1 VKRGNLYPER
11 AVAITLRYPDIM
23 RKVFKVLTLTYCAV
37 FLSACSSNY
46 LMTFNGENVKKDEDK
61 GTFSFNND
69 TVQIDYSFADRDGR
83 IYLRIENKID
93 KPILWDLK
101 NSAMV
106 INGKT
111 QGYSAEQAAFNG
123 KMNASVYDINASKS
137 TIFNDTWVN
146 GSITGSVSLPKDV
159 VLIPPHA
166 YVDGHYFDF
175 KNDVKSIVR
184 SSQKEKVYM
193 YDMSGESFAVK
204 LARFEGADSP
214 YSLRS
219 YLSYS
224 ILEDGK
230 AIVKTTEQKFYAAQL
245 WQTGSVALNNIIELY
260 NKRGDV
266 LAVKEKKG
274 QEAMIVGGALAL
286 TAAAAAIDPK
296 AAE

>member
-1 VKRGNLYPER
+1 
-11 AVAITLRYPDIM
+11 M
-23 RKVFKVLTLTYCAV
+23 RKVCKVLLLMYCAV

-61 GTFSFNND
+61 GTFSFKND

-101 NSAMV
+101 SSAMV

-111 QGYSAEQAAFNG
+111 QSYSAEQAAFNG
-123 KMNASVYDINASKS
+123 KMNASVSDINAGKS
-137 TIFNDTWVN
+137 TIFNETWVN
-146 GSITGSVSLPKDV
+146 GYITGSVNLPKDV

-184 SSQKEKVYM
+184 SAQKEKVYM

-219 YLSYS
+219 YLTYS

-245 WQTGSVALNNIIELY
+245 WQTGAVALNNILELY
-260 NKRGDV
+260 NRRGDV

-296 AAE
+296 VTE

>member
-1 VKRGNLYPER
+1 MLYNSTR

-69 TVQIDYSFADRDGR
+69 TVKIDYSFADRDGR

-101 NSAMV
+101 NSAMI

-245 WQTGSVALNNIIELY
+245 WQTGSVALNNILELY

>member
-1 VKRGNLYPER
+1 MLYNSTR
-11 AVAITLRYPDIM
+11 AVAITLRYPDFM

-69 TVQIDYSFADRDGR
+69 TVQIDYSFADRNGR

-101 NSAMV
+101 NSAMI

-111 QGYSAEQAAFNG
+111 QGYSVEQAAFNG

-193 YDMSGESFAVK
+193 YDMNGESFAVK

>member
-1 VKRGNLYPER
+1 MLYNSTR

>member
-1 VKRGNLYPER
+1 
-11 AVAITLRYPDIM
+11 M
-23 RKVFKVLTLTYCAV
+23 RKVFKVLMPLYCAV

-101 NSAMV
+101 SSAMV

-111 QGYSAEQAAFNG
+111 QGYSAEQVAFNG
-123 KMNASVYDINASKS
+123 KMNASVSDINASKS
-137 TIFNDTWVN
+137 TIFNDNWVN

-193 YDMSGESFAVK
+193 HDMSGESFAVK

-230 AIVKTTEQKFYAAQL
+230 AVFKTTEQKFYAAQL

>member
-1 VKRGNLYPER
+1 
-11 AVAITLRYPDIM
+11 M

-69 TVQIDYSFADRDGR
+69 TVKIDYSFADRDGR

-101 NSAMV
+101 SSAMV

-123 KMNASVYDINASKS
+123 KMNASVSDIGASKS

-146 GSITGSVSLPKDV
+146 GYITGSVSLPKDV

-166 YVDGHYFDF
+166 YVDGHYFGF

-245 WQTGSVALNNIIELY
+245 WQTGSVALNDIIELY

-274 QEAMIVGGALAL
+274 QGAMLVGGALAL
-286 TAAAAAIDPK
+286 TAVAAAIDPK

>member
-1 VKRGNLYPER
+1 MLYNSTR

-69 TVQIDYSFADRDGR
+69 TVKIDYSFADRDGR

-146 GSITGSVSLPKDV
+146 GSITASVSLPKDV

>member
-1 VKRGNLYPER
+1 MLYNSTR
-11 AVAITLRYPDIM
+11 AVAITLRYPDFM

-61 GTFSFNND
+61 GTFSFYND
-69 TVQIDYSFADRDGR
+69 TVQIDYSFADRNGR

-101 NSAMV
+101 NSAMI

-111 QGYSAEQAAFNG
+111 QGYSVEQAAFNG

-193 YDMSGESFAVK
+193 YDMNGESFAVK

>member
-1 VKRGNLYPER
+1 
-11 AVAITLRYPDIM
+11 
-23 RKVFKVLTLTYCAV
+23 
-37 FLSACSSNY
+37 
-46 LMTFNGENVKKDEDK
+46 MTFNGENVKKDEDK

-69 TVQIDYSFADRDGR
+69 TVQIDYSFADRNGR

-101 NSAMV
+101 NSAMI

-111 QGYSAEQAAFNG
+111 QGYSVEQAAFNG

-146 GSITGSVSLPKDV
+146 GSITGLVSLPKDV

-193 YDMSGESFAVK
+193 YDMNGESFAVK

-245 WQTGSVALNNIIELY
+245 WQTGSVALNNILELY

>member
-1 VKRGNLYPER
+1 MLYNSTR

-23 RKVFKVLTLTYCAV
+23 RKVFKVLTLMYCAV

-137 TIFNDTWVN
+137 NIFNDTWVN

-274 QEAMIVGGALAL
+274 QGAMLVGGALAL

>member
-1 VKRGNLYPER
+1 MNNDFITVIVALKYPE
-11 AVAITLRYPDIM
+11 VM
-23 RKVFKVLTLTYCAV
+23 RKVFKMLMPIYCAV

-61 GTFSFNND
+61 GTFSFDND
-69 TVQIDYSFADRDGR
+69 TLQIDYSFAGGDGR

-93 KPILWDLK
+93 KPVLWDLK
-101 NSAMV
+101 SSALV
-106 INGKT
+106 INGKAV
-111 QGYSAEQAAFNG
+111 GYSAEKADFNG
-123 KMNASVYDINASKS
+123 KMNASVSDINASKS
-137 TIFNDTWVN
+137 TIFNDAWVN
-146 GSITGSVSLPKDV
+146 GYITGSVSLPKDV

-193 YDMSGESFAVK
+193 YDMSGESYAVK
-204 LARFEGADSP
+204 LARFEGAESP

-224 ILEDGK
+224 ILDEGK
-230 AIVKTTEQKFYAAQL
+230 AVARTTEQKFYAAQL
-245 WQTGSVALNNIIELY
+245 WQTGAVALNNIIELY

-266 LAVKEKKG
+266 MAVKEKKG
-274 QEAMIVGGALAL
+274 QGAMIVGGALAL
-286 TAAAAAIDPK
+286 TAVAAAIDPK
-296 AAE
+296 EEQ

>member
-1 VKRGNLYPER
+1 
-11 AVAITLRYPDIM
+11 M
-23 RKVFKVLTLTYCAV
+23 RKVCKVLLLIYCAV

-61 GTFSFNND
+61 GTFSFKND

-101 NSAMV
+101 SSAMV

-111 QGYSAEQAAFNG
+111 QSYSAEQAAFNG
-123 KMNASVYDINASKS
+123 KMNASVSDINASKS
-137 TIFNDTWVN
+137 TIFNETWVN
-146 GSITGSVSLPKDV
+146 GYITGSVNLPKDV

-166 YVDGHYFDF
+166 YVDGHYFNF

-219 YLSYS
+219 YLTYS

-245 WQTGSVALNNIIELY
+245 WQTGAVALNNILELY

-296 AAE
+296 VTE

>member
-1 VKRGNLYPER
+1 
-11 AVAITLRYPDIM
+11 M
-23 RKVFKVLTLTYCAV
+23 YCAV

-61 GTFSFNND
+61 GTFSFKND

-101 NSAMV
+101 SSAMV

-111 QGYSAEQAAFNG
+111 QSYSAEQAAFNG
-123 KMNASVYDINASKS
+123 KMNASVSDINASKS
-137 TIFNDTWVN
+137 TIFNETWVN
-146 GSITGSVSLPKDV
+146 GYITGSVSLPKDV

-193 YDMSGESFAVK
+193 YDMNGESFAVK

-219 YLSYS
+219 YLTYS

-230 AIVKTTEQKFYAAQL
+230 AIVKTTEQKFYAVQL
-245 WQTGSVALNNIIELY
+245 WQTGAVALNNILELY

-296 AAE
+296 ATE

>member
-1 VKRGNLYPER
+1 
-11 AVAITLRYPDIM
+11 M
-23 RKVFKVLTLTYCAV
+23 RKVFKVLLLMYCAV

-61 GTFSFNND
+61 GTFSFKND

-101 NSAMV
+101 SSAMV

-111 QGYSAEQAAFNG
+111 QSYSAEQAAFNG
-123 KMNASVYDINASKS
+123 KMNASVSDINASKS
-137 TIFNDTWVN
+137 TIFNETWVN
-146 GSITGSVSLPKDV
+146 GYITGSVSLPKDV

-219 YLSYS
+219 YLTYS

-230 AIVKTTEQKFYAAQL
+230 AIVKTTEQKFYAVQL
-245 WQTGSVALNNIIELY
+245 WQTGAVALNNILELY

-296 AAE
+296 ATE

>member
-1 VKRGNLYPER
+1 MLYNSTR

-69 TVQIDYSFADRDGR
+69 TVKIDYSFADRDGR

-101 NSAMV
+101 NSAMI

>member
-1 VKRGNLYPER
+1 
-11 AVAITLRYPDIM
+11 M
-23 RKVFKVLTLTYCAV
+23 RKVFKVLLLMYCAV

-61 GTFSFNND
+61 GTFSFKND

-101 NSAMV
+101 SSAMV

-111 QGYSAEQAAFNG
+111 QSYSAEQAAFNG
-123 KMNASVYDINASKS
+123 KMNASVSDINASKS
-137 TIFNDTWVN
+137 TIFNETWVN
-146 GSITGSVSLPKDV
+146 GYITGSVSLPKDV

-193 YDMSGESFAVK
+193 YDMNGESFAVK

-219 YLSYS
+219 YLTYS

-230 AIVKTTEQKFYAAQL
+230 AIVKTTEQKFYAVQL
-245 WQTGSVALNNIIELY
+245 WQTGAVALNNILELY

-296 AAE
+296 ATE

>member
-1 VKRGNLYPER
+1 
-11 AVAITLRYPDIM
+11 M
-23 RKVFKVLTLTYCAV
+23 YCAV

-123 KMNASVYDINASKS
+123 KMNVSVSDINASKS
-137 TIFNDTWVN
+137 TIFNDAWVN

-274 QEAMIVGGALAL
+274 QGAMLVGGALAL

>member
-1 VKRGNLYPER
+1 
-11 AVAITLRYPDIM
+11 M
-23 RKVFKVLTLTYCAV
+23 RKVFKIHMLMYCAV

-123 KMNASVYDINASKS
+123 KMNVSVSDINASKS
-137 TIFNDTWVN
+137 TIFNDAWVN

-274 QEAMIVGGALAL
+274 QGAMLVGGALAL

>member
-1 VKRGNLYPER
+1 MLYNSTR
-11 AVAITLRYPDIM
+11 AVAMTLRYPDIM
-23 RKVFKVLTLTYCAV
+23 RKVFKVLTLMYCAV

-101 NSAMV
+101 SSAMV

-137 TIFNDTWVN
+137 TIFNDSWVN
-146 GSITGSVSLPKDV
+146 GYITGSVSLPKDV

-274 QEAMIVGGALAL
+274 QGAMLVGGALAL

>member
-1 VKRGNLYPER
+1 LLNNDTAAVIIAIKYPN
-11 AVAITLRYPDIM
+11 VML
-23 RKVFKVLTLTYCAV
+23 KVFKVILLIYCAV

-93 KPILWDLK
+93 KPILWDMK
-101 NSAMV
+101 SSALV

-111 QGYSAEQAAFNG
+111 LSYSAEQAAFNG
-123 KMNASVYDINASKS
+123 KVNASVSDMGANKS
-137 TIFNDTWVN
+137 SIFNDTWVN
-146 GSITGSVSLPKDV
+146 GYITGSVSLPKDV

-184 SSQKEKVYM
+184 SSTKEKVYM
-193 YDMSGESFAVK
+193 YDTNGESYAVK
-204 LARFEGADSP
+204 LARFEGAESP
-214 YSLRS
+214 YILRS

-224 ILEDGK
+224 IVDEGK
-230 AIVKTTEQKFYAAQL
+230 AVFKTTEQKFYAAQL
-245 WQTGSVALNNIIELY
+245 WQTGTVALNNILELY

-266 LAVKEKKG
+266 MAVKEKKG
-274 QEAMIVGGALAL
+274 QGAMIVGGALAL
-286 TAAAAAIDPK
+286 TAVAAAIDPK
-296 AAE
+296 EGQ

>member
-1 VKRGNLYPER
+1 MLYNSTR

-245 WQTGSVALNNIIELY
+245 WQTGSVALNDIIELY

>member
-1 VKRGNLYPER
+1 MLYNSTR
-11 AVAITLRYPDIM
+11 AVAITLRYPDFM

-69 TVQIDYSFADRDGR
+69 TVQIDYSFADRNGR

-101 NSAMV
+101 NSAMI

-111 QGYSAEQAAFNG
+111 QGYSVEQAAFNG

-193 YDMSGESFAVK
+193 YDMNGESFAVK

-286 TAAAAAIDPK
+286 TAAAAAAIDPK

>member
-1 VKRGNLYPER
+1 MLYNSTR
-11 AVAITLRYPDIM
+11 AVAITLRYPDFM

-69 TVQIDYSFADRDGR
+69 TVQIDYSFADRNGR

-101 NSAMV
+101 NSAMI

-111 QGYSAEQAAFNG
+111 QGYSVEQAAFNG

-193 YDMSGESFAVK
+193 YDMNGESFAVK

-245 WQTGSVALNNIIELY
+245 WQTGSVALNNILELY

>member
-1 VKRGNLYPER
+1 LLCNSTR

-204 LARFEGADSP
+204 LARFEGIDSP

>member
-1 VKRGNLYPER
+1 ML
-11 AVAITLRYPDIM
+11 
-23 RKVFKVLTLTYCAV
+23 KVFKVILLIYCAV

-61 GTFSFNND
+61 GIFSFNND
-69 TVQIDYSFADRDGR
+69 TLQIDYSFADRDGK
-83 IYLRIENKID
+83 IYLRIKNNID
-93 KPILWDLK
+93 KPVLWDMK
-101 NSAMV
+101 SSALI

-111 QGYSAEQAAFNG
+111 FSYSAEQAAFNA
-123 KMNASVYDINASKS
+123 KVDASVSDRSASKS
-137 TIFNDTWVN
+137 SIFNDTWVN
-146 GSITGSVSLPKDV
+146 GYISGSVTLPKDV

-175 KNDVKSIVR
+175 RNDVKSIVR
-184 SSQKEKVYM
+184 SSPKEKVYM
-193 YDMSGESFAVK
+193 YDMNGESYAVK
-204 LARFEGADSP
+204 LARFESGESP

-230 AIVKTTEQKFYAAQL
+230 AVFKTTEQKFYAAQL
-245 WQTGSVALNNIIELY
+245 WQTGAVALHNIIELY

-274 QEAMIVGGALAL
+274 QGAMIVGGALAL

-296 AAE
+296 EEQ

>member
-1 VKRGNLYPER
+1 
-11 AVAITLRYPDIM
+11 M
-23 RKVFKVLTLTYCAV
+23 RKVFKVLLLMYCAV

-61 GTFSFNND
+61 GTFSFKND

-101 NSAMV
+101 SSAMV

-111 QGYSAEQAAFNG
+111 QSYSAEQASFNG
-123 KMNASVYDINASKS
+123 KMNASVSDINASKS
-137 TIFNDTWVN
+137 TIFNETWVN
-146 GSITGSVSLPKDV
+146 GYITGSVSLPKDV

-219 YLSYS
+219 YLTYS

-230 AIVKTTEQKFYAAQL
+230 AIVKTTEQKFYAVQL
-245 WQTGSVALNNIIELY
+245 WQTGAVALNNILELY

-296 AAE
+296 ATE

>member
-1 VKRGNLYPER
+1 
-11 AVAITLRYPDIM
+11 M
-23 RKVFKVLTLTYCAV
+23 RKVFKVLLLMYCAV

-46 LMTFNGENVKKDEDK
+46 LMTFNGENVKKDEDN
-61 GTFSFNND
+61 GTFSFKND

-101 NSAMV
+101 SSAMV

-111 QGYSAEQAAFNG
+111 QSYSAEQAAFNG
-123 KMNASVYDINASKS
+123 KMNASVSDINASKS
-137 TIFNDTWVN
+137 TIFNETWVN
-146 GSITGSVSLPKDV
+146 GYITGSVSLPKDV

-219 YLSYS
+219 YLTYS

-230 AIVKTTEQKFYAAQL
+230 AIVKTTEQKFYAVQL
-245 WQTGSVALNNIIELY
+245 WQTGAVALNNILELY

-296 AAE
+296 ATE

>member
-1 VKRGNLYPER
+1 MLYNSTR

-123 KMNASVYDINASKS
+123 KMNASVSDIGTSKS
-137 TIFNDTWVN
+137 TIFNDAWVN
-146 GSITGSVSLPKDV
+146 GYITGSVSLPKDV

-184 SSQKEKVYM
+184 SSQKEKVHM

-204 LARFEGADSP
+204 LARFEVADSP

>member
-1 VKRGNLYPER
+1 
-11 AVAITLRYPDIM
+11 M
-23 RKVFKVLTLTYCAV
+23 YCAV

-46 LMTFNGENVKKDEDK
+46 LMTFNGENVKKDEDN
-61 GTFSFNND
+61 GTFSFKND

-101 NSAMV
+101 SSAMV

-111 QGYSAEQAAFNG
+111 QSYSAEQAAFNG
-123 KMNASVYDINASKS
+123 KMNASVSDINASKS
-137 TIFNDTWVN
+137 TIFNETWVN
-146 GSITGSVSLPKDV
+146 GYITGSVSLPKDV

-219 YLSYS
+219 YLTYS

-230 AIVKTTEQKFYAAQL
+230 AIVKTTEQKFYAVQL
-245 WQTGSVALNNIIELY
+245 WQTGAVALNNILELY

-296 AAE
+296 ATE